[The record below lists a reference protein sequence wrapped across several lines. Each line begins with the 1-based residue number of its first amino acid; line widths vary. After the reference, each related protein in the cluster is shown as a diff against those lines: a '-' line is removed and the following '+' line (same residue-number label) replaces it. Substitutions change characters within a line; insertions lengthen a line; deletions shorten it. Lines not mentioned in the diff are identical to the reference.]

1 MLVASKYYGSETS
14 MVNNDTFLP
23 NWTSPPGETIS
34 DILDEMN
41 LSLVEFADQI
51 GYSVIQ
57 ARDLLQG
64 KAPLSGELAAQLEY
78 TLGASAEFWLS
89 RETQYRADVSRLRS
103 ELTSS
108 KDEDWLKELPLK
120 DMISFG
126 WLNPA
131 SHTTAKVAECLRF
144 FGVPNV
150 AAWQEKYHNVLETA
164 AFRTSSTFDSQSGA
178 VAAWLRQGAI
188 ESASVNCKPW
198 DSANFERSLQ
208 AIRTL
213 TRKRDPNLFI
223 PELQKLCAEAGVA
236 VVIARLPSGCRASG
250 ATQFI
255 SPNKA
260 LLLLSF
266 RYLSDDHFWFT
277 FFHEAGHLLLHGK
290 DGLFL
295 EEMGL
300 CTNKEEHEANEFAAS
315 LLIPERYHTELE
327 NLPLDGREV
336 IRFARKV
343 GVSPGIVVGQLQHRG
358 LITPRQLN
366 NLKTRFSWSEQY

>member
-1 MLVASKYYGSETS
+1 

-23 NWTSPPGETIS
+23 NWISPPGETIS
-34 DILDEMN
+34 DILEEMN

-51 GYSVIQ
+51 GYSLNQ
-57 ARDLLQG
+57 AKDLIQG
-64 KAPLSGELAAQLEY
+64 KAPLTNELATQLEY
-78 TLGASAEFWLS
+78 TLGASAEFWLN
-89 RETQYRADVSRLRS
+89 RETQYRTDVSRLRS
-103 ELTSS
+103 ELSS
-108 KDEDWLKELPLK
+108 PNDKNWLKELPLK

-126 WLNPA
+126 WLNPLN
-131 SHTTAKVAECLRF
+131 STKAKVAECLQF

-150 AAWQEKYHNVLETA
+150 AAWRETYHNVLETA
-164 AFRTSSTFDSQSGA
+164 AFKASTSFDSQLGA
-178 VAAWLRQGAI
+178 VAAWLRQGVI
-188 ESASVNCKPW
+188 ESASLDCKAW
-198 DSANFERSLQ
+198 DSADFERSLQ
-208 AIRTL
+208 AIRSL

-223 PELQKLCAEAGVA
+223 PELQKICAEAGVA
-236 VVIARLPSGCRASG
+236 VVVARLPSGCRASG

-266 RYLSDDHFWFT
+266 RYLTDDHFWFT

-290 DGLFL
+290 DDIFL
-295 EEMGL
+295 EEMGQ
-300 CTNKEEHEANEFAAS
+300 CSNKKEHEANEFAAS
-315 LLIPERYHTELE
+315 VLIPEGCQTELE

-336 IRFARKV
+336 IRFARKI

-366 NLKTRFSWSEQY
+366 NLKTRFSWSE